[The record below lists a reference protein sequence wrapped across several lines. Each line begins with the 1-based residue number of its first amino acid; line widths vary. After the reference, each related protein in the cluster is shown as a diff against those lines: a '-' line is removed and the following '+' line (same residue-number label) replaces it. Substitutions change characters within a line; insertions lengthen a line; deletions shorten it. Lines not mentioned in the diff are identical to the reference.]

1 MGNKM
6 NKSRRLLIQ
15 GASGLVAGSVAGSA
29 AANALKKPLATQ
41 LDTEELNNMLWAV
54 SPRTRENYVR
64 RVKAIGANLLDAV
77 GEQAQP
83 VNNDEQDVANYAGN
97 FTKTLPHNNLGEV
110 DADAY
115 LKMVDA
121 ISSGDYSQVTL
132 SSEADRKLAN
142 PSAFKSFDLHGGYA
156 DSTRMIASPPTQSAH
171 AAAEMVEVYWQ
182 ALTRDVNFNDYENS
196 AMIAA
201 AVADMN
207 NVSYQIS
214 PTTGG
219 VVTVNDLFR
228 GATMGDR
235 QGPYISQLLWQP
247 FNYGAIPVEQKYPQ
261 PVAGLDHMVTFE
273 DFLSIQNGAAPTA
286 TQPFGPARYIQNNR
300 DLANYVHSDVL
311 FEAYYN
317 ATIIL
322 LQKGGL
328 LLPNSPF
335 AGTVEGGFVTFGGP
349 DVLNMVATAGRMA
362 LTGAWYQKWLHRKL
376 RPEAFGGLVELQMQG
391 TADYGL
397 HPDVML
403 SDAVAQTVIKQGN
416 ALLGQA
422 YLEGSPTHPA
432 YPAGHACVAG
442 ACTTVMKAFFDEDA
456 LYTDPMMPSADGT
469 SLVPLD
475 EELTVGGEINKLANN
490 ISIGRNAAGVH
501 YRSDGEQGMFGGEQQ
516 AIGLLRDYSL
526 TYSTEFDG
534 FYLTK
539 FDGTPIRIANGK
551 VYEM

>member
-1 MGNKM
+1 M

-15 GASGLVAGSVAGSA
+15 GASGLAIGGSVATSTIA
-29 AANALKKPLATQ
+29 ASSLSKPLATEISA
-41 LDTEELNNMLWAV
+41 EEISSMLWAV
-54 SPRTRENYVR
+54 STRTRENYVR
-64 RVKAIGANLLDAV
+64 RVKGIGANLLDAV
-77 GEQAQP
+77 GLASQP
-83 VNNDEQDVANYAGN
+83 VNNDEQDVPNYVGN
-97 FTKTLPHNNLGEV
+97 FSKTLPHNNLGEV
-110 DADAY
+110 DAEVYEA
-115 LKMVDA
+115 MFDA
-121 ISSGDYSQVTL
+121 INSGDFSQVTL
-132 SSEADRKLAN
+132 SSEANRKLAN
-142 PSAFKSFDLHGGYA
+142 PSAYTSFDLHGGYA
-156 DSTRMIASPPTQSAH
+156 DSTRLTAAPATQSDH
-171 AAAEMVEVYWQ
+171 AAAEMIEVYWQ
-182 ALTRDVNFNDYENS
+182 ALTRDVNFSDYNNS
-196 AMIAA
+196 AMIAR
-201 AVADMN
+201 AVDYMN
-207 NVSYQIS
+207 NASYQIS

-228 GATMGDR
+228 GGTIGDR

-261 PVAGLDHMVTFE
+261 PSAGVDHMITYE
-273 DFLSIQNGAAPTA
+273 DYLSIQNGAAPTA

-376 RPEAFGGLVELQMQG
+376 RPEAFGGLVEQQRSG
-391 TADYGL
+391 NADYGL
-397 HPDVML
+397 HPDVMM
-403 SDAVAQTVIKQGN
+403 SDAVAETINRQGN

-422 YLEGSPTHPA
+422 YVEGSPTHPA

-456 LYTDPMMPSADGT
+456 IFPDAMQPSADGT
-469 SLVPLD
+469 TLIALD
-475 EELTVGGEINKLANN
+475 EDLTVGGEINKLANN

-501 YRSDGEQGMFGGEQQ
+501 YRSDGEQGMLGGEQQ

-526 TYSTEFDG
+526 TYATEFDG
-534 FYLTK
+534 FYFTK
-539 FDGTPIRIANGK
+539 FDGTPVRIANGK